1 MISIDDKRGLKYL
14 LFGSL
19 YVSEGLMIAITTVAT
34 SLYLREKAVSLP
46 ITTLIVGIVNVPWML
61 KFVWGPVV
69 DYFIRFGRRTFIIL
83 GGTLSVSCMFLVS
96 FIDPSGS
103 LIPFTILIF
112 LSHVGIGFIDVSTDA
127 WAIDVSTETDRGK
140 INGSMFAGQ
149 YGAWALG
156 AAVFPIIG
164 SQYGYPYAY
173 LLNAG
178 LILSILLLPILIK
191 ETSKV
196 KIRERIAAL
205 VFTEFKKKTVL
216 LVAIFSPL
224 VFMNEGIMSY
234 IMPLY
239 MRDGLGMSDVQIGF
253 ISMILP
259 VFLAIGSLVG
269 GVATDRLGRKSTLYG
284 FIGLNIVF
292 TASLIFADTWWK
304 LSALYGIIGF
314 LMGGHST
321 ASCALFMDVT
331 NPRIGATQYGIFT
344 GIANVGLNG
353 AGMVTGSLAV
363 ALGFS
368 RTFLYAAW
376 VFGPALLV
384 LYFIRMKKSKN
395 GNGKKTVQGMY
406 EG

>member
-1 MISIDDKRGLKYL
+1 MVSIENKRGLKYF
-14 LFGSL
+14 LFGGL

-34 SLYLREKAVSLP
+34 SLYLREKAVSIP
-46 ITTLIVGIVNVPWML
+46 VTTLIVGIVNVPWML
-61 KFVWGPVV
+61 KFVWGPII

-96 FIDPSGS
+96 FIDPSVS
-103 LIPFTILIF
+103 LLPFTILIF
-112 LSHVGIGFIDVSTDA
+112 LSHIGIGFIDVSTDA
-127 WAIDVSTETDRGK
+127 WAIDVSTEKDRGK

-149 YGAWALG
+149 YGAWAIG
-156 AAVFPIIG
+156 AAVFPLVG
-164 SQYGYPYAY
+164 SQYGYQNAY
-173 LLNAG
+173 LLNAV
-178 LILSILLLPILIK
+178 LILLILLFPFIVT

-196 KIRERIAAL
+196 KVKEKIASL

-234 IMPLY
+234 IIPLY

-253 ISMILP
+253 ISMIFP
-259 VFLAIGSLVG
+259 VFLAVGSLVG
-269 GVATDRLGRKSTLYG
+269 GVVTDKIGRKSTLYV

-292 TASLIFADTWWK
+292 TAFLIFADSWWK
-304 LSALYGIIGF
+304 LSVIYGIIGF

-353 AGMVTGSLAV
+353 GGMITGTMAV

-384 LYFIRMKKSKN
+384 LYFIRITKRK
-395 GNGKKTVQGMY
+395 
-406 EG
+406 